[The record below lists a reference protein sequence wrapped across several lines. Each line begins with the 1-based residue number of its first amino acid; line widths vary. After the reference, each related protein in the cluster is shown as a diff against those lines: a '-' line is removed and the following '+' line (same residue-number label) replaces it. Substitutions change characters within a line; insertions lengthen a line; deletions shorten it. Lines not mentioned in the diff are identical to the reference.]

1 MNKRLASLALAL
13 ALVVACGSSFS
24 EAQSGRGGGYGSGN
38 ANRVAAHLRWLGEQ
52 LNLTDEQKAKLKP
65 ILLQEGQQLRATRQD
80 TALSSEQKLDKA
92 KEIHGT
98 FQPQIVAI
106 LTPEQQDKYKQ
117 LENEARERHQRRK
130 RGDPNV
136 APKEP
141 APPKN

>member
-1 MNKRLASLALAL
+1 MNQRLTWLALAL
-13 ALVVACGSSFS
+13 ALVLAGVGSFAS
-24 EAQSGRGGGYGSGN
+24 AQSGRGGGYKSGN

-52 LNLTDEQKAKLKP
+52 LNLTDEQKDKLKP
-65 ILLQEGQQLRATRQD
+65 ILLQEGQRLRATHQD

-117 LENEARERHQRRK
+117 LENEARARHQRRK
-130 RGDPNV
+130 GGDPNV
-136 APKEP
+136 APKES

>member
-1 MNKRLASLALAL
+1 MNKRLTWLVLAL
-13 ALVVACGSSFS
+13 ALVMACVSSFAV
-24 EAQSGRGGGYGSGN
+24 AQSGRGGGYRRGN

-65 ILLQEGQQLRATRQD
+65 ILLQEGQQLRAAHRD
-80 TALSSEQKLDKA
+80 TALSPEQKMDKM

-117 LENEARERHQRRK
+117 LENEARERHQK
-130 RGDPNV
+130 RQGVDRNA